1 MKTFS
6 FVTTCLILTAWFT
19 AVRAAD
25 APPTY
30 EREVKSVLKKRCT
43 VCHNAR
49 KLDDLDISGGL
60 ALDSFDAALKG
71 TKEHKVVVPGAS
83 MRSEMFKRLIDTD
96 EDRRMPLMD
105 RPLAAAEQNLLR
117 RWLDAGAPRG
127 TVTATA
133 ETAAPRKRARRLAR
147 SLDVVVPLDVK
158 APAAPK
164 GLGSGG
170 PVQLLLKAG
179 PLPSTTALAFRGDGR
194 LLAVGTHGAVV
205 VWDLVDGRPAL
216 SLADIPGPV
225 HALAFSR
232 DGRRLAIGSG
242 APAET
247 GSVRVYD
254 VPGGTLLHDF
264 AGHGDVVF
272 GLAFRPDGGQLA
284 SCSLDKTVRF
294 WDLASGRLAGVFRG
308 HSDFVYDVVYD
319 RDGKTVLTVSKDR
332 SIKRID
338 ASTLKEKRTFSDHN
352 DDVLA
357 VAVASDGQF
366 VSAGN
371 EPQLR
376 WWASEGE
383 KPAKRIGG
391 HSGPVHQ
398 LSFSVDGSK
407 LISAGGDGSVRIW
420 DGHTGAFVK
429 TFVGASEWQYA
440 VALSADGS
448 LAAAGGWDG
457 LTRVWETASGKLRAT
472 FLLPPRDDS
481 TGPDWLAVE
490 PGGYYAASPGVT
502 PLLRWKVNGKDV
514 PAEDARRIFDHPDE
528 LSKALQG
535 ANVSPVFK

>member
-1 MKTFS
+1 MKFLLLMA
-6 FVTTCLILTAWFT
+6 CLIPTAL
-19 AVRAAD
+19 RAEEGA
-25 APPTY
+25 PTY
-30 EREVKSVLKKRCT
+30 EREVKSLLKKRCT

-49 KLDDLDISGGL
+49 KVDDLDISGGL
-60 ALDSFDAALKG
+60 ALDSFEAALKG
-71 TKEHKVVVPGAS
+71 TKEHAVIVAGSPTK
-83 MRSEMFKRLIDTD
+83 SELFARLIDTD

-105 RPLAAAEQNLLR
+105 KPLDKSEQTLLR

-127 TVTATA
+127 TVSGTA
-133 ETAAPRKRARRLAR
+133 ETGPRKRARHLAR

-164 GLGSGG
+164 GLGPGG
-170 PVQLLLKAG
+170 PVQLVLKAG

-264 AGHGDVVF
+264 TGHGDVVF

-308 HSDFVYDVVYD
+308 HSDFVYDVAYD

-338 ASTLKEKRTFSDHN
+338 ASTLKEKRTFSGHD

-357 VAVASDGQF
+357 VAVSSDGRF

-376 WWASEGE
+376 WWASDGE

-398 LSFSVDGSK
+398 LSFSADGSK

-420 DGHTGAFVK
+420 DGRTGAFVK
-429 TFVGASEWQYA
+429 AFAGASEWQYA
-440 VALSADGS
+440 VALSADAS

-457 LTRVWETASGKLRAT
+457 LTRVWETSSGKLRAT
-472 FLLPPRDDS
+472 FLHPPRDDS
-481 TGPDWLAVE
+481 TGPDWLAVA
-490 PGGYYAASPGVT
+490 PSGYYAASAAMPT
-502 PLLRWKVNGKDV
+502 MLRWKVNGQEIAAD
-514 PAEDARRIFDHPDE
+514 EARRTFDRPDE

-535 ANVSPVFK
+535 TTVSPAFK